1 VLTIWRPT
9 RRLMDLE
16 PDELCLRIIYIC
28 GRCVDYAAN
37 ERKFDINT
45 RIDQGGKL
53 LQALDDWYHALPS
66 SFQPIFKGQSSGVG
80 SVFTPIWINPPPYAA
95 AVQTFHF
102 ARIIVLIN
110 QPSVGGMGDFRV
122 RQRYLDES
130 VETICGIA
138 MMHQGLSSE
147 YVNFPALY
155 AGKQTSDSLPSKPL
169 TLLQQD
175 SAYKT
180 LFSRQKFYAC

>member
-1 VLTIWRPT
+1 
-9 RRLMDLE
+9 MDLE

-37 ERKFDINT
+37 ERKFDIDT